1 VECADKLKKLFW
13 AFTLLTLVIVDSSV
27 FAQRMSGELRLQ
39 VIDATGAGVRAT
51 GTIVGE
57 AAGVDRTF
65 ETDEMG
71 RFAVRGL
78 PLGKYE
84 LSVTGQGFLPR
95 VEAIE
100 VDSEIPF
107 ERSVALELTPLK
119 VTIDVKDVD
128 TLFDPVRT
136 GDYLPPAILNSRVA
150 TTPNRAVINL
160 VNTQPGWLLEA
171 NGTLHPRGSE
181 YDVQYVIDGVPLYD
195 NRSPAFAQSTNIEEF
210 QSLSVRTA
218 GYPAEFG
225 LKLGGVIEAA
235 SDQDSHP
242 GLHGTMSLQT
252 GSFDSRAS
260 FLSIGYAHHA
270 TSVTVNGD
278 AMVTNRYLDAP
289 VEQNYMNRGSGGG
302 VSTIFDREWSAADHT
317 RAYVNHRKTTFMVPN
332 ELLQE
337 IAGQRQDRD
346 GGETLG
352 QISHTHVFSP
362 RLLGQFRGMARDT
375 HTLLWS
381 NSLSTPIRPSQ
392 DRGFQEGYLAGSVS
406 AHYDGHEVK
415 GGVEGWL
422 SSVREDLGFHVTTY
436 RFGSVRVFD
445 KDIPQDFHFYQ
456 RSPGRMQSSFIQD
469 SWHAGRLSLSAG
481 VRFDHY
487 RLVERD
493 HAWSP
498 RVAAAYEVPH
508 AGVVFRASYDRAFQI
523 PAIENLLLAS
533 SDLSGTLGGGAFLPL
548 LPSRA
553 NFFELGFSKSVSS
566 RVRID
571 GNWYRRRFN
580 NFADD
585 SLLLNTGVSF
595 PISFNSAVV
604 RGIESK
610 IEVRSLGPFTG
621 QVSYSNM
628 IGVGRLPVAGGLFLG
643 DNARGLLQQA
653 GSFPISQDQRNTF
666 RSHLRFQPRPRFWAA
681 FATSYNS
688 GLPFEIDGPADIDFL
703 AHQYGTRILDQ
714 VNFDRGRVRPSSSID
729 VSGGFEMVHSDKI
742 RVHFQADIFNLA
754 NRLNLINFAGVL
766 SGTALDSPRS
776 FTLRLRSEF

>member
-1 VECADKLKKLFW
+1 LKKLSW
-13 AFTLLTLVIVDSSV
+13 VAVLILVMADS
-27 FAQRMSGELRLQ
+27 FAYAQRISGELRLQ
-39 VIDATGAGVRAT
+39 VIDATGGGVRAT
-51 GTIVGE
+51 GAIVGE
-57 AAGVDRTF
+57 ATGVDRTF
-65 ETDEMG
+65 QTDEMG
-71 RFAVRGL
+71 RFTFRGL

-84 LSVTGQGFLPR
+84 LSVTGQGFLPAAQ
-95 VEAIE
+95 AIE

-107 ERSVALELTPLK
+107 EHLVKLELTPLN

-136 GDYLPPAILNSRVA
+136 GDYLPLAILDSRVA
-150 TTPNRAVINL
+150 TTPNRAVVDL

-171 NGTLHPRGSE
+171 NGSLHPRGSE

-235 SDQDSHP
+235 SDQDIHT
-242 GLHGTMSLQT
+242 GLHGTASLQA
-252 GSFDSRAS
+252 GSFNSRAS
-260 FLSIGYAHHA
+260 FLSIRYAHAA
-270 TSVTVNGD
+270 TSVTLNGD
-278 AMVTNRYLDAP
+278 AMATNRYLDAP
-289 VEQNYMNRGSGGG
+289 VEQNYTNRGSGGG
-302 VSTIFDREWSAADHT
+302 VSIIFDRVWSAADHT
-317 RAYVNHRKTTFMVPN
+317 RAYVNHRNTGFMVPN

-337 IAGQRQDRD
+337 VAGQRQDRD

-352 QISHTHVFSP
+352 QISHTHVFSS

-375 HTLLWS
+375 HSLLWS
-381 NSLSTPIRPSQ
+381 NSSSTPIRPSQ
-392 DRGFQEGYLAGSVS
+392 SRGFQEGYLAGSFS
-406 AHYDGHEVK
+406 AHYGSHEIK

-422 SSVREDLGFHVTTY
+422 SSVREDLAFHVTTY
-436 RFGSVRVFD
+436 RFGSIRIFD
-445 KDIPQDFHFYQ
+445 KDIPPDFHFYQ
-456 RSPGRMQSSFIQD
+456 RSPGRTQSSFVQD
-469 SWHAGRLSLSAG
+469 SWHAGRLTLSAG
-481 VRFDHY
+481 ARFDHY
-487 RLVERD
+487 RLVARD

-498 RVAAAYEVPH
+498 RVSAAYEVPH
-508 AGVVFRASYDRAFQI
+508 AGLVLRTSYDRVFQI
-523 PAIENLLLAS
+523 PAIENILLAS

-553 NFFELGFSKSVSS
+553 NFVELGFSKSVSP

-571 GNWYRRRFN
+571 GNWYRRSFN

-595 PISFNSAVV
+595 PTSFSNAVV

-621 QVSYSNM
+621 QISYSNM
-628 IGVGRLPVAGGLFLG
+628 IGIGRLPVAGGLFLG
-643 DNARGLLQQA
+643 DDARGLLQQS
-653 GSFPISQDQRNTF
+653 GSFPISQDQRNTV
-666 RSHLRFQPRPRFWAA
+666 RSQLRFQPRPRFWAA

-703 AHQYGTRILDQ
+703 AQQYGFRILDR
-714 VNFDRGRVRPSSSID
+714 VNFNRGRVHPSSSID
-729 VSGGFEMVHSDKI
+729 LSGGFEMVHSDKI

-754 NRLNLINFAGVL
+754 NRLNLINFAGVF

-776 FTLRLRSEF
+776 FTLRLRSDF